1 MQIKTY
7 NNQDFQ
13 IIREDDNTV
22 HDRALRYCKE
32 HSEASY
38 RESVLAV
45 LRADAELARK
55 YYNRTEEPPEDTSGC
70 LQART
75 YSQCEA
81 DLNEQVLE
89 YMAAHPGFAYPDA
102 QKVIWGLPKNKL
114 MVQKYTRNSAR
125 RCLDSD

>member
-7 NNQDFQ
+7 DTGFK

-22 HDRALRYCKE
+22 HDRALRYCRE
-32 HSEASY
+32 HPEVGY
-38 RESVLAV
+38 RESVIEV

-55 YYNRTEEPPEDTSGC
+55 YYGRTEEPPEDTSGC

-75 YSQCEA
+75 YSQCQD
-81 DLNEQVLE
+81 DLHEQVVE
-89 YMAAHPGFAYPDA
+89 YMAAHPGFTYPEA
-102 QKVIWGLPKNKL
+102 RKVIWSLPKNKL

-125 RCLDSD
+125 RAFD